1 MYDLK
6 KFSSKDMF
14 IDLVERERGR
24 GERDRVKQRERNMD
38 VREKHRSVA
47 SRTCPDQ
54 GWNPQ
59 PMYVP

>member
-1 MYDLK
+1 
-6 KFSSKDMF
+6 MF

-59 PMYVP
+59 PTYVP